1 MFSRANEPKQLYLV
15 PGAGHNDL
23 WSSAGPALVDRIA
36 VFVTDNLTSEQIL
49 SEDYFRIAD
58 NTRRN

>member
-1 MFSRANEPKQLYLV
+1 
-15 PGAGHNDL
+15 L
-23 WSSAGPALVDRIA
+23 WNSAGPALVDRIA
-36 VFVTDNLTSEQIL
+36 AFIADNLTSEQIL